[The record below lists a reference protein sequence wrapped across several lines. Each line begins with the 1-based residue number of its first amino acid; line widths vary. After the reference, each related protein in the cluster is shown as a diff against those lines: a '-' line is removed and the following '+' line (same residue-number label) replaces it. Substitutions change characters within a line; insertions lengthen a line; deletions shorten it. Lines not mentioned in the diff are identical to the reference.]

1 MKQDNIKS
9 LANKLGILKPDAIE
23 LKEYSQWLR
32 SGTQY
37 SNQDIDISQALLSA
51 IWRINN
57 NTGSTE

>member
-1 MKQDNIKS
+1 MIQDNIKS

-23 LKEYSQWLR
+23 LKKYSQWLE

-37 SNQDIDISQALLSA
+37 SNQDFDISQSLLSA

-57 NTGSTE
+57 TGGTE